1 MLDRRAWQYLLL
13 ASVGKCQ
20 GGQAKLQLTG
30 HLKLEPSFSQG
41 SSYMTSLCLFLGG
54 GVSQTMWL
62 HFPFCGLRST
72 RMTSYIPLSLLILSL
87 HLSHCVHL
95 HSQETNNLSH
105 LFAQIHLWPLSQSGY
120 CLVSL
125 ALAPCLCMV

>member
-54 GVSQTMWL
+54 GSVSN
-62 HFPFCGLRST
+62 
-72 RMTSYIPLSLLILSL
+72 YVAPLPILWSEK
-87 HLSHCVHL
+87 HK
-95 HSQETNNLSH
+95 ND
-105 LFAQIHLWPLSQSGY
+105 
-120 CLVSL
+120 
-125 ALAPCLCMV
+125 